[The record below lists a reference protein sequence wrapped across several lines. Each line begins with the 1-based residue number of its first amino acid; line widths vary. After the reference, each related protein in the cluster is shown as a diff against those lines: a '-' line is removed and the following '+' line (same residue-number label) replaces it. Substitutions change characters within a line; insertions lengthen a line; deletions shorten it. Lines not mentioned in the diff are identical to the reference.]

1 MQFAK
6 LIAAQP
12 EKRGSG
18 SRVLV
23 HRSIHTIREATLAY
37 ADIKVLSHRRRPVP
51 MAQMGPGFSPGRR
64 GGRCHLESI

>member
-1 MQFAK
+1 MQLAK

-23 HRSIHTIREATLAY
+23 HRSIHTIHEATLAY
-37 ADIKVLSHRRRPVP
+37 ADINVLSHRRRRV
-51 MAQMGPGFSPGRR
+51 
-64 GGRCHLESI
+64 